1 MKKQGV
7 LTDILRFLRTVVLID
22 LGIFAA
28 VGLACWF
35 GGWRT
40 AYQYGGGLFWAGMAA
55 IGLGLLSLMG
65 GWGIT
70 RSFGYLYS
78 QSVSEQGIHERTRQ
92 AIKDIAQSYG
102 FFIRMT
108 AVGVVSIALGALIQ
122 TISR

>member
-40 AYQYGGGLFWAGMAA
+40 AYQYGGGLFWAGAAA
-55 IGLGLLSLMG
+55 IALGLSSVIG
-65 GWGIT
+65 SWRIT
-70 RSFGYLYS
+70 RSPDYLYS
-78 QSVSEQGIHERTRQ
+78 QSVSERDIHERTRQ
-92 AIKDIAQSYG
+92 TMKDTLQSYR
-102 FFIRMT
+102 FLIRMT
-108 AVGVVSIALGALIQ
+108 AVGLVSIAVGSLIQ